1 MPYNTLQL
9 LQIEARNLGLTTHG
23 TEKDLR
29 RRLKNYHDRHG
40 HLRPIK
46 RQGAAKKNAFSPRRH
61 VTDLYGRYGI
71 RAPKKK
77 PVHRRHSYDGY
88 RGAYGYKKIPDYKK
102 AAQKR
107 KETIKRQEAE
117 KRREAERRRKYREA
131 GLRLPPNYAAKPPH
145 YGYAAAKPHKHNYAH
160 AHPHKDHYIGPT
172 ESRRDQLLRTCGPQ
186 CFADS
191 AKSVPICPY
200 CDSHSCKCRPDCD
213 ALKYAADR
221 NIDRPRMLH
230 YAKML
235 KCGWSLPPTYDQR
248 RKSSSSGYKR
258 KSSDRKRTPTK
269 FDNLIGV
276 SFRAPDGNT
285 HKIIGISKDG
295 LNVDTEANNG
305 SKYKVPLKYVLQIL
319 WK

>member
-9 LQIEARNLGLTTHG
+9 LQIEARKLGLTTHG

-40 HLRPIK
+40 HLRPVQ
-46 RQGAAKKNAFSPRRH
+46 RQGAKKNAFSPRRH

-71 RAPKKK
+71 RAPPKKK
-77 PVHRRHSYDGY
+77 PVVRRHSYDGY
-88 RGAYGYKKIPDYKK
+88 RGAYGYKKPDYKK

-107 KETIKRQEAE
+107 KETIRRQEAE

-131 GLRLPPNYAAKPPH
+131 GLRLPPIYAAKPH
-145 YGYAAAKPHKHNYAH
+145 YGHAAAKPKGHKHNYAH
-160 AHPHKDHYIGPT
+160 NHPHKDHYMGPS
-172 ESRRDQLLRTCGPQ
+172 ESKRDQLLRTCGPQ

-191 AKSVPICPY
+191 AKTVPICPY
-200 CDSHSCKCRPDCD
+200 CDSHSCKCRPGCD

-235 KCGWSLPPTYDQR
+235 KCDWSLPPHFDDENRRKSSGSR
-248 RKSSSSGYKR
+248 RKSSSQ
-258 KSSDRKRTPTK
+258 RTPTK
-269 FDNLIGV
+269 HNNLIGL

-285 HKIIGISKDG
+285 HKIIGVKKDG
-295 LNVDTEANNG
+295 FNVETISSNG
-305 SKYKVPLKYVLQIL
+305 SKYIVPMKYVLQLIV
-319 WK
+319 K

>member
-9 LQIEARNLGLTTHG
+9 LQIEARKLGLTTHG

-40 HLRPIK
+40 HLRPIN
-46 RQGAAKKNAFSPRRH
+46 RQPARKNAFSPRRH
-61 VTDLYGRYGI
+61 VTDLYGR
-71 RAPKKK
+71 APPKKK
-77 PVHRRHSYDGY
+77 PVRRHSYDGY
-88 RGAYGYKKIPDYKK
+88 RGAYGYKRPDYKK

-107 KETIKRQEAE
+107 KEAE

-145 YGYAAAKPHKHNYAH
+145 YGYAAAKPKHKHNYAH
-160 AHPHKDHYIGPT
+160 NHPHKDHYEGPT

-191 AKSVPICPY
+191 AKTVPICPY

-221 NIDRPRMLH
+221 NIDRAKMLH

-248 RKSSSSGYKR
+248 RVSSSSGNKR
-258 KSSDRKRTPTK
+258 KSSARKRTPNK

-276 SFRAPDGNT
+276 SFRAPDGHT